1 MSVRIRKNLTHLK
14 KLLKSSPLQRRII
27 LQTASDELILTLCE
41 VALNTLR
48 GTIPLTSGQY
58 RKLEKKKNLIKLIAD
73 KKIGV
78 LKKRQTINQ
87 QGGFILPLLS
97 VAIPF
102 ISSIIASRQG

>member
-1 MSVRIRKNLTHLK
+1 MT
-14 KLLKSSPLQRRII
+14 LLKSILKAKPLQRRLI
-27 LQTASDELILTLCE
+27 LQSASDELILTQCE
-41 VALNTLR
+41 VALNILR
-48 GTIPLTSGQY
+48 GTIPLTKAQY

-102 ISSIIASRQG
+102 ISSIIAARRN

>member
-41 VALNTLR
+41 VALNILC
-48 GTIPLTSGQY
+48 GTIPLTNGQY
-58 RKLEKKKNLIKLIAD
+58 RKLEKKNIIKLIAD

-102 ISSIIASRQG
+102 ISSIIAARRN